1 MRLLI
6 DECLPVNLKKHFV
19 GHDCRTLKEMGWLG
33 KKNGELLSLAEN
45 QFDFLVT
52 IDQGIPHQQSLS
64 GSGMRLLLFEAPTNS
79 LEDLLPLIPKALEAL
94 SSATTSTRVLRV
106 ASQSS

>member
-33 KKNGELLSLAEN
+33 KQNGELLSLAEN
-45 QFDFLVT
+45 QIDFLFR
-52 IDQGIPHQQSLS
+52 IDQAILH
-64 GSGMRLLLFEAPTNS
+64 GSGLRLLLFEAPTNS
-79 LEDLLPLIPKALEAL
+79 LEDLLPLIPKALEKL
-94 SSATTSTRVLRV
+94 SSATTSTKVLRV